1 MANRIVIACMDPRL
15 TKAVNEK
22 YCDGETLVLRN
33 AGSNVLELKESITD
47 LVESNDVKEIVLVIH
62 GAFDNDHPEEKC
74 AAMRE
79 VYEAVTEGKTE
90 SEQMRKL
97 LVRQFEEE
105 AVDYPTLKDVE
116 EMNVVIQPK
125 KLKVLLKDL
134 GAADIKVSV
143 LKVKTSEVCI
153 DYNEH
158 RGEHYEKRV
167 ATTEPCNSDNY
178 ILQSTK
184 GRELPASEELI
195 KSKGK
200 TELKLEVTSGKAS
213 SKNKIKT

>member
-1 MANRIVIACMDPRL
+1 MDPRL

-22 YCDGETLVLRN
+22 YCDGETFVLRN
-33 AGSNVLELKESITD
+33 AGSNVMELKESITD
-47 LVESNDVKEIVLVIH
+47 LVEGNDVKEIVLMIH

-79 VYEAVTEGKTE
+79 VYEAITEGKKE
-90 SEQMRKL
+90 SEVMQTL

-116 EMNVVIQPK
+116 EMNVAIQQK
-125 KLKVLLKDL
+125 KLKVLLKDI
-134 GAADIKVSV
+134 GAGDIKVSV
-143 LKVKTSEVCI
+143 LKVKTSEVCF

-167 ATTEPCNSDNY
+167 STKEACNSDNY
-178 ILQSTK
+178 ILQSAK

-195 KSKGK
+195 RSKGK
-200 TELKLEVTSGKAS
+200 TELKMEVASGKPI
-213 SKNKIKT
+213 SKNKVKT